1 MTKLTMSRRTLLS
14 GAAALSAAVL
24 APNLAFAAQD
34 DQTDITVSNGR
45 VVTYSIWRP
54 ATVRAAIVFSHGAGG
69 RPQNYEALT
78 STYRDAGILIAAPL
92 HVDSHEHPHRA
103 DYDRTT
109 GFRARCEDMVAGFG
123 LLNSLAADA
132 PKAVSGHSYGALM
145 SLITAGGCQPAIPEP
160 LAPVGIL
167 TGRLALDAGH
177 LFACES
183 PGLNGE
189 GGLLDLP
196 LTAPASAKHHRMR
209 FNEYCRGVAADGERL
224 FLAVDRS
231 FKTDIVDGRPVAYE
245 KGVVLASVP
254 RSADPPWAAGAG
266 PGTLVATEVKSV
278 RDFFVRGGE
287 VTLVADDVALGF
299 TRDGKRAG
307 EFRWGTYGLAA
318 PLGDAGW
325 VWSKDSSAGKDSG
338 RVCTGGRL
346 YAGGSASAGREVTQA
361 VCYAKAFATTATDLL
376 WVDAAYITPGGAG
389 DTTRYRVKRVARPA
403 P

>member
-1 MTKLTMSRRTLLS
+1 MI
-14 GAAALSAAVL
+14 
-24 APNLAFAAQD
+24 Q
-34 DQTDITVSNGR
+34 
-45 VVTYSIWRP
+45 P
-54 ATVRAAIVFSHGAGG
+54 ATRAGAVFASTLACLALLGCSSDAEEPDAATTLHEVELPGSPSPHVALADTGAGVMVVLGDQLVFVPPTGPAVVVHRAERLHGALAVDDAHVYFATQKKG
-69 RPQNYEALT
+69 RESFAQPRGNVGPEPTPDGQI
-78 STYRDAGILIAAPL
+78 YRVSKAP
-92 HVDSHEHPHRA
+92 PF
-103 DYDRTT
+103 T
-109 GFRARCEDMVAGFG
+109 
-123 LLNSLAADA
+123 
-132 PKAVSGHSYGALM
+132 
-145 SLITAGGCQPAIPEP
+145 PEP